1 MQVSNNKEDRSDFL
15 NGLRVRLNVDEKTL
29 SHLEMR
35 MTGKF
40 TFHPILLYF
49 ACCGSCAP
57 VYTCGSVRVPWHPR
71 ARGEGVCSI
80 TRAEYLNSRLIKP
93 V

>member
-40 TFHPILLYF
+40 TFHPILLRF
-49 ACCGSCAP
+49 ACCGFMCTSLHLWQCLGAVASKGP
-57 VYTCGSVRVPWHPR
+57 WRGSLQHNTGWIFKLK
-71 ARGEGVCSI
+71 A
-80 TRAEYLNSRLIKP
+80 Y
-93 V
+93 